1 MAAKKGQARAVLARG
16 DWWEIRAA
24 AQPRAAELL
33 IYGDIGEDIWG
44 GESTSALDVVRAL
57 ADLDVDTITA
67 RINSYGGSVA
77 DGLAIHNAL
86 RHHPAQVTTAIDG
99 VAVSIASLIAMAGD
113 VVAMAQNARLMIHAP
128 WGALVGNANDAREFA
143 DVLDGYAR
151 SMASSYARKTGQS
164 VDEAAAL
171 LLDGA
176 DHWYSADEALAA
188 GLIDTIT
195 DALAIAASL
204 PARFRPGAAGQKP
217 PAPESVQTLGEAA
230 HAQFVDRLSNHTQ
243 PTASRQPH
251 AAPAAQQPEGKNM
264 PPDDPQR
271 TNVVDIEAARKEA
284 AAQALA
290 ADRERR
296 AAIRARFARH
306 LPMAGVQTLLDA
318 CLDDAACSPEAAGL
332 KLLDHIGAGATPVNG
347 ALGIAAGEDEQDK
360 RIGAQVDA
368 LLARMGQTRADGA
381 NPYRGLS
388 LGEMARRSLAR
399 AGVRVEGQTIE
410 ELAPRA
416 LRHGPVYGMQGTS
429 DFPVVLE
436 NTLHKLLLAGYTA
449 QPITYDQWCKIGD
462 VSDFR
467 EWKRLVPGMI
477 GNLDTVNE
485 HGEYLNKALPDAVAN
500 TVSVVRRGNIVQIT
514 PETLVNDDIGYVQS
528 LADGLGRSGA
538 RAIERAVYVY
548 LESNPVL
555 SDGVPLFH
563 ATHGNLAASGA
574 APTMALLDA
583 AASAMAVQTAP
594 GADAEYLDISPYAA
608 LANRALKGTLIGI
621 VEAEYDPD
629 TANKLQKPNIVR
641 GIVERIVT
649 TPRLSAAP
657 WYLFADP
664 NVAPVIEVVFLNG
677 QREPRLVQ
685 EESFR
690 TGGLSWRVELP
701 FGVGAI
707 DYRGGYKN
715 PGA

>member
-1 MAAKKGQARAVLARG
+1 MPGKKGQADTTPGAITPVPRTVLARG

-44 GESTSALDVVRAL
+44 GESTSALGLVRAL
-57 ADLDVDTITA
+57 ADIEADTLTA

-151 SMASSYARKTGQS
+151 SMASSYARKTGQT

-176 DHWYSADEALAA
+176 DHWYSADEALTA

-204 PARFRPGAAGQKP
+204 PARFRPGAALNHP
-217 PAPESVQTLGEAA
+217 PA
-230 HAQFVDRLSNHTQ
+230 
-243 PTASRQPH
+243 TASRQPP
-251 AAPAAQQPEGKNM
+251 AAPAAQQPEGNSM
-264 PPDDPQR
+264 PAQTTPPD
-271 TNVVDIEAARKEA
+271 NVVDIDAVRAEAK
-284 AAQALA
+284 AQALA
-290 ADRERR
+290 ADRDRR
-296 AAIRARFARH
+296 AAIQARFTRH
-306 LPMAGVQTLLDA
+306 LAVAGVPALLDA
-318 CLDDAACSPEAAGL
+318 CLDDPACQPEAAGL
-332 KLLDHIGAGATPVNG
+332 KLLDHIGAAATPING
-347 ALGIAAGEDEQDK
+347 ALGIAPGEDEQDK

-368 LLARMGQTRADGA
+368 LLARMGRGRADGA

-399 AGVRVEGQTIE
+399 AGVRVEGQTVE
-410 ELAPRA
+410 EFAPMA

-436 NTLHKLLLAGYTA
+436 NTLHKLVLTGYTA

-467 EWKRLVPGMI
+467 EWKRLVPGLI

-485 HGEYLNKALPDAVAN
+485 HGEYLNKNLPDATAN
-500 TVSVVRRGNIVQIT
+500 KVSAVRRGNIVQIT
-514 PETLVNDDIGYVQS
+514 PETLVNDDIGYIS
-528 LADGLGRSGA
+528 DLAVGLGGA
-538 RAIERAVYVY
+538 GGRAIERAVYAL

-555 SDGVPLFH
+555 SDGVALFH
-563 ATHGNLAASGA
+563 ATHGNLAGSGA

-583 AASAMAVQTAP
+583 AAAAMAVQKAP
-594 GADAEYLDISPYAA
+594 GTDQEYLDISPYAA
-608 LANRALKGTLIGI
+608 LANRTLKGTLIGI
-621 VEAEYDPD
+621 VQAEYDPD

-649 TPRLSAAP
+649 TPRVSALP

-677 QREPRLVQ
+677 QREPRLAQ

-707 DYRGGYKN
+707 DFRGGYKN